1 MYHYDVYSCTCLFLV
16 VCCCFYPWRGSR
28 HPQQHEIDNNST
40 FYMHPGGGILGN
52 PRNLHVA
59 RISFTS
65 VCPEDTVC
73 NRLGHPSYICVYMY
87 IYIYIYIYICIYIYI
102 IYIYIYI
109 PRGPTDLKIRSKTY
123 ILCSTYL
130 FINVVFCVCVF
141 VLT

>member
-87 IYIYIYIYICIYIYI
+87 IYIYIYICIYIYIYI
-102 IYIYIYI
+102 IYIYIYLSI
-109 PRGPTDLKIRSKTY
+109 YLSIYIYIYPEVPPILKLDLKHTFYVQRIC
-123 ILCSTYL
+123 LST
-130 FINVVFCVCVF
+130 
-141 VLT
+141 